1 VAQAQHA
8 ELGKERERLQAALTQ
23 RHLAS
28 TVADVAVPDASAE
41 AILEAVSSPNS
52 LTHTTSALMPGNCSS
67 HARNA
72 AHQISQ

>member
-1 VAQAQHA
+1 MAQAQHA

-28 TVADVAVPDASAE
+28 TAADVAVPDASAE

-52 LTHTTSALMPGNCSS
+52 LTHTTSALMSRNCSS
-67 HARNA
+67 QRNA